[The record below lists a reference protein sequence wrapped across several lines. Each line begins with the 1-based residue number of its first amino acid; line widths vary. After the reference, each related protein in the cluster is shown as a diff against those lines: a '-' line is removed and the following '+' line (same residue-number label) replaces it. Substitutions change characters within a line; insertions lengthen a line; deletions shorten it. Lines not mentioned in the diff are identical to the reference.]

1 MENPRI
7 KKGLGVTV
15 VLLFL
20 STICLPI
27 VNASEE
33 KPDFVIEDIFLWP
46 SNTPDEYHFEC
57 SVKNIGNSTNE
68 WNNLEINVK
77 IKWMFLGSIPL
88 LSIASYTESHF
99 IQGVIKSGET
109 INLSFASC
117 DRLPIFGSYRFYLTV
132 NPNKTI
138 DESDYDNNKCSEAWK
153 VFFGQWKE
161 IG

>member
-1 MENPRI
+1 MR
-7 KKGLGVTV
+7 KKLIIGGIITLL
-15 VLLFL
+15 VL
-20 STICLPI
+20 SIIPV

-33 KPDFVIEDIFLWP
+33 KPDLIIEDIFLWP
-46 SNTPDEYHFEC
+46 SNTPDEYNFEC
-57 SVKNIGNSTNE
+57 SIKNIGNSTNE

-88 LSIASYTESHF
+88 FSIASYTESHY

-117 DRLPIFGSYRFYLTV
+117 DSLPKFGTYRFSLTV
-132 NPNKTI
+132 NPNLKI
-138 DESDYDNNKCSEAWK
+138 EESDYDNNKYCEDWN